1 MKSNESLR
9 SNAQDDPQVTIKL
22 ASREDAAMVSA
33 ITDAAYSK
41 YLPRLGRK
49 PEPMTVD
56 YREIIS
62 KHPIHIL
69 MIRDQPVGVLVLKN
83 EEDQILIWSVA
94 VHPEYQRRG
103 LGLRLLELAE
113 QEARVQGYKSI
124 RLYTN
129 SLFEE
134 NISLYKWLGYEETRR
149 EPFLG
154 STLVHMTKN
163 LEYKYCSNSL
173 DVLGV

>member
-9 SNAQDDPQVTIKL
+9 SNAQDDPPVTIKL

-62 KHPIHIL
+62 KHPIYIL